1 MFKRPS
7 SAELP
12 KTDDLSGDH
21 WNRNP
26 QFRITKETNQH
37 FRKQLYLTNCRRMQ
51 EDSLIPEHREQQLCD
66 LQIYR

>member
-21 WNRNP
+21 WNRKHTSV
-26 QFRITKETNQH
+26 ITKVTDYQ
-37 FRKQLYLTNCRRMQ
+37 FGQQIC
-51 EDSLIPEHREQQLCD
+51 LIKSIKYE
-66 LQIYR
+66 I

>member
-21 WNRNP
+21 WNRKHTSV
-26 QFRITKETNQH
+26 ITKVSKLPVWKKDMPH
-37 FRKQLYLTNCRRMQ
+37 KK
-51 EDSLIPEHREQQLCD
+51 
-66 LQIYR
+66 